1 MSWKDYQNKENERSR
16 IVSVTKR
23 VIISASIIG
32 MGWYGLSYAKQ
43 IPIKVAGVTKALT
56 GAAKLKTEQFSSIV
70 KDIPFSSL
78 QNAPKEV
85 KVFRD
90 GRDWTLQ
97 MTFDAELQKFIYD
110 KLRQY
115 QVDWAGVSV
124 IDANTGAVKALVSYS
139 SEDPDID
146 HLSLRATFPAASIFK
161 VITAGAAVQ
170 EKHLRPDSILTY
182 GGDTRYV
189 YKRSLTSDRGSAITL
204 GDAFAHSTNGIFAK
218 VGARYLTKNLITE
231 YASAFGFN
239 QTMPFEFPVQESLF
253 KGCADDD
260 DIVDDGK
267 TAAGLGNVTLS
278 PIHASLIAASV
289 VNQGVMMKPYS
300 IEKIMNDDQ
309 ETYFEAKPEVWK
321 SPLTSETSKQIQRMM
336 RMTVQN
342 GTARRGFRDY
352 RRDNILS
359 SLDIG
364 GKTGSLTGKDPGGK
378 NEWFVGFAKD
388 DKEALA
394 FGIVIVDKKYW
405 KIKPSEL
412 AKSLIRYHF
421 KNMKDAEPKAITSNQ
436 SGKQSKNTL

>member
-1 MSWKDYQNKENERSR
+1 MSWKDYQNKENDRSK
-16 IVSVTKR
+16 VKQLAKR
-23 VIISASIIG
+23 VIIVASIFG
-32 MGWYGLSYAKQ
+32 MGCYGFSYMKQ
-43 IPIKVAGVTKALT
+43 LPTKIAGVSKIFTSGVK
-56 GAAKLKTEQFSSIV
+56 GKENQFASIV
-70 KDIPFSSL
+70 KDIPFNSL

-90 GRDWTLQ
+90 GKDWTLQ

-124 IDANTGAVKALVSYS
+124 VDANTGAVKALVSYS
-139 SEDPDID
+139 SEEPNID

-182 GGDTRYV
+182 GGDSRYV
-189 YKRSLTSDRGSAITL
+189 YKRSLTTDRGTSFTL
-204 GDAFAHSTNGIFAK
+204 GDAFARSTNGIFAK
-218 VGARYLTKNLITE
+218 VGARYLSKDLLTS

-239 QTMPFEFPVQESLF
+239 QILPFEFPVQESLF
-253 KGCADDD
+253 KGCALDDD
-260 DIVDDGK
+260 MVDDGK

-278 PIHASLIAASV
+278 PIHASMIAASV
-289 VNQGVMMKPYS
+289 INKGVMMKPYS
-300 IEKIMNDDQ
+300 IERIMNEDQ
-309 ETYFEAKPEVWK
+309 EVYFEAKPQVWK
-321 SPLTSETSKQIQRMM
+321 SPLTPESSNQIQKMM

-352 RRDNILS
+352 RRDSILS
-359 SLDIG
+359 GLDIG

-378 NEWFVGFAKD
+378 NEWFIGFAKNGTQT
-388 DKEALA
+388 LA
-394 FGIVIVDKKYW
+394 VGIVIVDKKYW

-421 KNMKDAEPKAITSNQ
+421 KSMKDAEPKAITATQ
-436 SGKQSKNTL
+436 APKQAKNTL